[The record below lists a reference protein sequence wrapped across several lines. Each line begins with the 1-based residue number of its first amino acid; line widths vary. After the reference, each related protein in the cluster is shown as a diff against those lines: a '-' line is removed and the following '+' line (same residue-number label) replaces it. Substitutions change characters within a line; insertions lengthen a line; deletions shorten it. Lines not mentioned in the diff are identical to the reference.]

1 MVTGWATLNGSLG
14 PMSNSRAVECYSLT
28 GQAESEDRRPREGR
42 GLTQDP
48 TAWAGAEPGLQQAQM
63 PLFSEELSFIVLPQ
77 GPQTPVTPFLCPVTC
92 VTYNR

>member
-28 GQAESEDRRPREGR
+28 GQAESEARRPTEGR

-63 PLFSEELSFIVLPQ
+63 PLFSEEPSFILPPQ
-77 GPQTPVTPFLCPVTC
+77 GPVTPFLCPVTC
-92 VTYNR
+92 VTHNR